1 MNESQLFVIVS
12 GTPYHGVH
20 RSARGIADALC
31 EQRRVLFVDPPRSV
45 LTGTDDQA
53 TSPTDHRSKIVQED
67 TNIFRLAPFAPPGK
81 DRPGIRTI
89 TKVATARQIRRGAR
103 SLDAT
108 SWILFQQS
116 AHRSVIGRT
125 GENLAIFHSSDD
137 LSAGADLLGLDAQ
150 SLEEAEMK
158 AARAADLVLAVSPG
172 LVDRWTKADV
182 HAELFPNGVDA
193 DAFADVNT
201 VNAAPD
207 VSLEGPIA
215 GVVGT
220 LSERLDMALLHAVAD
235 RMSLLLVGPE
245 SFRVDRS
252 GFADLISRRNVEWVG
267 QRPFDELPSYYRH
280 MDLTLLPYTLSPF
293 NQASFPLKSLEYLAA
308 GKAVISTPLRSVESL
323 NAPGITFA
331 SSPATFADSAVAI
344 AAENPWSSGELQGFA
359 TQHTW
364 SRRSD
369 RLIEIAEEYS
379 NAI

>member
-1 MNESQLFVIVS
+1 MSDSPLFVIVS

-20 RSARGIADALC
+20 RSARGIADALGK
-31 EQRRVLFVDPPRSV
+31 QRRVLFVDPPRSV
-45 LTGTDDQA
+45 LTRTNDQTT
-53 TSPTDHRSKIVQED
+53 TSIENRSKIVQEE
-67 TNIFRLAPFAPPGK
+67 TSVFRLAPVAPPGK
-81 DRPGIRTI
+81 DRPGIRSI
-89 TKVATARQIRRGAR
+89 TKVATARQIRRGVR

-108 SWILFQQS
+108 TWILFQQS

-125 GENLAIFHSSDD
+125 GEKLAIFHSSDD
-137 LSAGADLLGLDAQ
+137 LSAGAGLLGLDAQ

-158 AARAADLVLAVSPG
+158 AARDADLVLAVSPG
-172 LVDRWTKADV
+172 LVERWAAAGV

-193 DAFADVNT
+193 AAFADVDNT
-201 VNAAPD
+201 SAAPD

-252 GFADLISRRNVEWVG
+252 GFADLISRNNVQWVG

-308 GKAVISTPLRSVESL
+308 GRAVVSTPLRSVESL
-323 NAPGITFA
+323 HAPGITFA
-331 SSPATFADSAVAI
+331 SSPAAFADSAVAM
-344 AAENPWSSGELQGFA
+344 AAKRSWLSGELQTFA

>member
-1 MNESQLFVIVS
+1 MSESQLFVIVS

-20 RSARGIADALC
+20 RSARGIADALG
-31 EQRRVLFVDPPRSV
+31 EQRRVLFVDPPKSA
-45 LTGTDDQA
+45 LTGTNDQ
-53 TSPTDHRSKIVQED
+53 TNRRVGYRTKIIQERA
-67 TNIFRLAPFAPPGK
+67 NIFRLAPIAPPGK
-81 DRPGIRTI
+81 DRPGIRSL
-89 TKVATARQIRRGAR
+89 TKAATARQIRSGVR

-108 SWILFQQS
+108 TWILFQQS

-125 GENLAIFHSSDD
+125 GEKLAIFHSSDD

-158 AARAADLVLAVSPG
+158 AARDADLVLAVSPG
-172 LVDRWTKADV
+172 LVERWVKAGI
-182 HAELFPNGVDA
+182 HAEFFPNGVDA
-193 DAFADVNT
+193 EAFADVNT
-201 VNAAPD
+201 VAAAPD

-252 GFADLISRRNVEWVG
+252 GFADLISRRNVQWVG
-267 QRPFDELPSYYRH
+267 ERPFDELPSYYRH

-308 GKAVISTPLRSVESL
+308 GKAIVSTPLRSVESL
-323 NAPGITFA
+323 DAPGIAFA
-331 SSPATFADSAVAI
+331 SSPATFADSAIAI
-344 AAENPWSSGELQGFA
+344 AAESPWSSGELQGFA